1 MPTREEIEEIR
12 ARVNIADLIGRYV
25 HLKPRGSRYVG
36 VCPFHPDKSPSLTVS
51 PEKGLY
57 HCFGCGEGGDVFR
70 FLMAIERIEFP
81 EAVRRLAEEAGV
93 SLSLSRSRSRD
104 GDSGEGQKER
114 LRALLERVTR
124 FFEGKLREP
133 LGRRALR
140 YLTEARGFTEE
151 TVRRFR
157 LGYAPPGDLV
167 LQAFSRELPELQKL
181 GLVLEGDRGR
191 WSFFRDRVIFPL
203 TDVQGRVVGLA
214 GRTLKDKAEEP
225 KYLNTRATPLFEK
238 GQILYGLAQARS
250 GLAQQGYALLVEG
263 YTDAITAH
271 QYGFTNAVASM
282 GTAFTPQQARLLRRF
297 VPKVLLAYDRD
308 AAGRAA
314 TLRGMAQLL
323 RAGLEVEV
331 VVLPPGED
339 PDGLLRRGG
348 PEALRE
354 LLQGARS
361 FPEFYVQALLEEH
374 DVRSLRGQEEVLSEV
389 QAFLAHLES
398 PVLRTRIL
406 GELSGSLDIPL
417 EELQSALQRKRGMQ
431 GERPAA
437 IMAPEAPKRAQ
448 VPVPGRVPA
457 RAWGV
462 EEHLMS
468 LLLQGVLPLER
479 AVRELAPVDFP
490 RFSPAMQT
498 LFSLYR
504 EREERGESLP
514 ERLVGPEGQAFLR
527 EWLERL
533 DPETQRALRALAVSE
548 KRDSNEHRAVEE
560 LIGQLRLKSVE
571 RRLREIQRAI
581 REAERTGDRAALE
594 RLQGE
599 QQRELHERRRLLTQL
614 GWGTFAAQGGGRDV
628 YG

>member
-12 ARVNIADLIGRYV
+12 ARVNIADVVGRYV
-25 HLKPRGSRYVG
+25 HLKPQGSRYVG
-36 VCPFHPDKSPSLTVS
+36 VCPFHPDKSPSFTVS

-93 SLSLSRSRSRD
+93 PLSHRD
-104 GDSGEGQKER
+104 GGAEGGQKER
-114 LRALLERVTR
+114 LRALLERAVR
-124 FFEGKLREP
+124 FFEGKLYEP

-140 YLTEARGFTEE
+140 YLQEARGFTEE
-151 TVRRFR
+151 TLRRFR
-157 LGYAPPGDLV
+157 LGYAPPGDLL
-167 LQAFSRELPELQKL
+167 LQTFQSELSELQKL

-203 TDVQGRVVGLA
+203 ADAQGRVVGFA
-214 GRTLKDKAEEP
+214 GRTLKDEEP

-238 GQILYGLAQARS
+238 RHLLYGLAQARA
-250 GLAQQGYALLVEG
+250 GLAQQGFALLVEG
-263 YTDAITAH
+263 YTDVLAAH
-271 QYGFTNAVASM
+271 QHGFTNAVASM

-348 PEALRE
+348 PEAFRE
-354 LLQGARS
+354 FLQRARP

-374 DVRSLRGQEEVLSEV
+374 DVQSIRGQEEVLTEV
-389 QAFLAHLES
+389 RAFLAHIES
-398 PVLRTRIL
+398 PALRARIL
-406 GELSGSLDIPL
+406 RELSASLDIPV
-417 EELQSALQRKRGMQ
+417 EELQSVVRGRRGMQ
-431 GERPAA
+431 GEGPAA

-448 VPVPGRVPA
+448 VPAQVHVQA

-479 AVRELAPVDFP
+479 AVQELAPVDFP
-490 RFSPAMQT
+490 RFSPAIQT
-498 LFSLYR
+498 LSSLCR
-504 EREERGESLP
+504 EREERGEPLP
-514 ERLVGPEGQAFLR
+514 ERLVGPEGQALLG

-533 DPETQRALRALAVSE
+533 DPETQRALRELAVSE
-548 KRDSNEHRAVEE
+548 KRDCDEDRAVEE
-560 LIGQLRLKSVE
+560 LIGRLRLRSVE

-599 QQRELHERRRLLTQL
+599 QQRELHERRRLLTRL
-614 GWGTFAAQGGGRDV
+614 GSRAAQGGGRHV

>member
-36 VCPFHPDKSPSLTVS
+36 ICPFHPDKSPSLTVS

-93 SLSLSRSRSRD
+93 PLQRS
-104 GDSGEGQKER
+104 EGGTGQRER
-114 LRALLERVTR
+114 LRALLERVAR
-124 FFEGKLREP
+124 FFEGKLSEP
-133 LGRRALR
+133 VGRRALR
-140 YLTEARGFTEE
+140 YLREARGFTEE

-167 LQAFSRELPELQKL
+167 LQTFLSELPELQTL
-181 GLVLEGDRGR
+181 GLVLEGERGR

-203 TDVQGRVVGLA
+203 LDAQGRVVGFA
-214 GRTLKDKAEEP
+214 GRALRDEEP

-238 GQILYGLAQARS
+238 GHLLYGLAQARN
-250 GLAQQGYALLVEG
+250 GLAQRGFALLVEG
-263 YTDAITAH
+263 YTDVIAAH
-271 QYGFTNAVASM
+271 QHGFTNAVASM

-314 TLRGMAQLL
+314 TLRGVAQLL

-348 PEALRE
+348 PEAFRE
-354 LLQGARS
+354 FLQGARP

-374 DVRSLRGQEEVLSEV
+374 DVQSIRGQEEVLMEV
-389 QAFLAHLES
+389 KAFLAHVES
-398 PVLRTRIL
+398 PALRAQVLR
-406 GELSGSLDIPL
+406 ELSGSLDIPL
-417 EELQSALQRKRGMQ
+417 EELRSTLWRRQGMQ
-431 GERPAA
+431 GERTIA
-437 IMAPEAPKRAQ
+437 IMSPGAPQRGA
-448 VPVPGRVPA
+448 
-457 RAWGV
+457 AWGV
-462 EEHLMS
+462 EEHLVS
-468 LLLQGVLPLER
+468 LLLQGVFPLEQ
-479 AVRELAPVDFP
+479 ALRELAPTDFS
-490 RFSPAMQT
+490 RLAPAIHA
-498 LFSLYR
+498 LVSLCR
-504 EREERGESLP
+504 ERKERGDPLP
-514 ERLVGPEGQAFLR
+514 ARLTGVEGQALLN

-533 DPETQRALRALAVSE
+533 PPRIQQRLRALAVSE
-548 KRDSNEHRAVEE
+548 RRDFDEGRAIQE
-560 LIGQLRLKSVE
+560 LIGQLRLQGVE
-571 RRLREIQRAI
+571 RRLREIQQAI
-581 REAERTGDRAALE
+581 REAERADDRIALE
-594 RLQGE
+594 RLQSE
-599 QQRELHERRRLLTQL
+599 QQRELHERRRILAQL
-614 GWGTFAAQGGGRDV
+614 GWGTFAARV
-628 YG
+628 